1 MDRQG
6 GGSGFSLGGGRKRG
20 GVFALPRAFLCFGV
34 RFDCGSAIAPFLPR
48 GGEKGRLAVRASWT
62 PRGRLGLCSA
72 AVCPALISP
81 PCKGR
86 RAARG
91 PFSPLPAPR
100 RLEGLWPLSLRC
112 VGTPSFKVG
121 VALGGRTAGL
131 TWRLPRRGQ
140 KSAAA
145 GRNRGEPGRA
155 GGACCGGGGITAPF
169 KKIK

>member
-1 MDRQG
+1 MARAGEGIGSPRG
-6 GGSGFSLGGGRKRG
+6 GAGFRWAAGGRGEKG
-20 GVFALPRAFLCFGV
+20 DSALPRAFLCFGV

-72 AVCPALISP
+72 AVCPALMSP

-100 RLEGLWPLSLRC
+100 RLEGLRPLSLRC
-112 VGTPSFKVG
+112 VGTPSFKMG

-145 GRNRGEPGRA
+145 GGSRVEREVLA
-155 GGACCGGGGITAPF
+155 VEEGG
-169 KKIK
+169 